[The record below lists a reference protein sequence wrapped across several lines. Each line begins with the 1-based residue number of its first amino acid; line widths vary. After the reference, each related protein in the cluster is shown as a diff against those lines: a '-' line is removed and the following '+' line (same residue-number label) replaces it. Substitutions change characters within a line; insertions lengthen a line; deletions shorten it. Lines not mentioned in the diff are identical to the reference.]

1 MCSVRSVSP
10 PMPYMI
16 CRSKPSAALAPGLAA
31 EAPNVSRM
39 KAKYSNAS
47 QSKPR
52 PCSARSMN
60 AVSRIHV

>member
-16 CRSKPSAALAPGLAA
+16 CRFGLAVA
-31 EAPNVSRM
+31 ISGASVSSM

-47 QSKPR
+47 HSKPR
-52 PCSARSMN
+52 SCSARSMN

>member
-10 PMPYMI
+10 PIPYMI
-16 CRSKPSAALAPGLAA
+16 WSSHAPGSPLAA
-31 EAPNVSRM
+31 STSSM

-47 QSKPR
+47 HSKPR
-52 PCSARSMN
+52 SCSARSMN